1 MASTQLKSIDG
12 ELDLPTKLSLLNQ
25 DKRAY
30 LKILER
36 SVRTGRKI
44 QDEKDNKIKDTSRLK
59 SFYSLHRYIAKR
71 TSSTTIDSQQTTAI

>member
-1 MASTQLKSIDG
+1 MASTQVKTSEG

-59 SFYSLHRYIAKR
+59 SFLFHHPYIAKHI
-71 TSSTTIDSQQTTAI
+71 SSTTTDSQRTTSI